1 MLGPGIHG
9 PPGRGTGRSELIRDL
24 KNVGPGPVRDF
35 QIRIGP
41 CPVRSEDLFF
51 CWSWPDPRS
60 QMSVRD
66 RPVLVRGSL
75 A

>member
-51 CWSWPDPRS
+51 CWS
-60 QMSVRD
+60 
-66 RPVLVRGSL
+66 
-75 A
+75 